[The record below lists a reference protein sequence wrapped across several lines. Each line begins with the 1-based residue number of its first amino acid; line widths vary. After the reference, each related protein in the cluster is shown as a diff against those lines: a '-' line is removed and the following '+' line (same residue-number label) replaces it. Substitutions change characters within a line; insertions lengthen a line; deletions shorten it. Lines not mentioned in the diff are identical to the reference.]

1 MAAYSVMLFDLD
13 GTLTD
18 SKIGITKSVQYAL
31 SRLGIKEPHLDNLT
45 PFIGPPLLNSFRQ
58 IYHFSPT
65 QAQQAVEYYREYFT
79 KSGMYENLI
88 YEGIPWL
95 LQAINGQS
103 KKLVVATSKPTV
115 FAEEIIRYFG
125 IEQFFEHV
133 IGSNL
138 DGTRSNKDEIIQHAI
153 GYYSD
158 LPKTD
163 FVMVGDREH
172 DIIGANANGI
182 DSIGVLYG
190 YGSRDELTKAR
201 ATYVADAVQ
210 EVFDILSN

>member
-1 MAAYSVMLFDLD
+1 MAAYSLILFDLD

-18 SKIGITKSVQYAL
+18 PKDGITKSVQYAL
-31 SRLGIKEPHLDNLT
+31 YKLGIEETNLDSLT
-45 PFIGPPLLNSFRQ
+45 PFIGPPLHDSFQQ
-58 IYHFSPT
+58 IYRLSPLET
-65 QAQQAVEYYREYFT
+65 QRAVKFYREYFT
-79 KSGMYENLI
+79 QRGMCENLM

-95 LQAINGQS
+95 LQSLKNQS
-103 KKLVVATSKPTV
+103 RKLVVATSKPTV
-115 FAEEIIRYFG
+115 FAEAIIKYFR

-138 DGTRSNKDEIIQHAI
+138 DGTRSNKGEIIQHAM

-158 LPKTD
+158 RSKTD
-163 FVMVGDREH
+163 FVMVGDREQ

-190 YGSRDELTKAR
+190 YGLREELTKAR
-201 ATYVADAVQ
+201 ATYVANAVQ
-210 EVFDILSN
+210 EVFDILTN